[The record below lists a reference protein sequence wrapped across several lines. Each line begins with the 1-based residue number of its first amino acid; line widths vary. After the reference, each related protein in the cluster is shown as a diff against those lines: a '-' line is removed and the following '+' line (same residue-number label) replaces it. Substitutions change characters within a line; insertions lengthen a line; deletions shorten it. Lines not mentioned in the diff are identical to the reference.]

1 TDPPPARAAP
11 PPAAPTL
18 VPGRCHPGGPTG
30 PAPARPAS
38 AAGAGGAGYTQG
50 GCAAITNANV
60 FPTVVV
66 LPVSVAGQA
75 ACGQRVAVSAMSAGD
90 LVFWD
95 FRDNAPTRVGVAV
108 GGAQLVT
115 VEPGTGQAVQQF
127 VPANA
132 DVRVK
137 RVLRGAA

>member
-1 TDPPPARAAP
+1 GGVCAAALAWLVSGRGAGGGGAAP
-11 PPAAPTL
+11 AAA
-18 VPGRCHPGGPTG
+18 GR
-30 PAPARPAS
+30 AP